1 MAELGWTALD
11 VTQEHLQN
19 LGSQG
24 YMMTAELAI
33 CRVPEDP
40 AFPVPVGGYV
50 VACAA
55 FYEWGFGVPSHQF
68 FHSLLQFYSLELHH
82 LTPWGSCTWWPL

>member
-19 LGSQG
+19 LVSQG
-24 YMMTAELAI
+24 YMMTTELAT
-33 CRVPEDP
+33 CHVSEDP

-50 VACAA
+50 VACVT
-55 FYEWGFGVPSHQF
+55 FYEWGFGVPSHRF
-68 FHSLLQFYSLELHH
+68 FHSLL
-82 LTPWGSCTWWPL
+82 